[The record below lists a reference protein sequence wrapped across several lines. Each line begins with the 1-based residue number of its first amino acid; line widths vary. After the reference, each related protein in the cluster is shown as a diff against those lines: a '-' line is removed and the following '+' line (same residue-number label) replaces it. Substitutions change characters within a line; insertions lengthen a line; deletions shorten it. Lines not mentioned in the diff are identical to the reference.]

1 MGNLLKLRPFRCLVA
16 WGDLNNHCDV
26 ALEQRRVRVL
36 HFVSP
41 SIRFAVSIH
50 RCLAVRFMKPP
61 SANQKPTMSPD
72 SPKQILLVDDDQ
84 HLLQSMGQWLR
95 EQGYKT
101 YLAANCQTAEKHL
114 SQHPI
119 DLALVD
125 LRLGSEDG
133 FDVLRHCQRHC
144 PQVAVLLMTGYAT
157 IETAVEA
164 IRAGAFD
171 LLTKPLIDD
180 EILLAINRA
189 LSQRQV
195 LEENEQLKTQ
205 LDQRFGRSSIIG
217 NDRRMQKTFDM
228 IDNIADTRAT
238 VLITGESGTGKSLI
252 ARAIHQRSNRRKGPF
267 VEIACGALPENLLE
281 SELFGHVA
289 GSFTGATGNKIGKFK
304 QAAGGTIFLD
314 EIGTAS
320 PSLQVKLLRVLQ
332 ELEFEP
338 VGGTETIKVDT
349 RIVLATNENLAKAV
363 AEGRF
368 RQDLYY
374 RVNVINIEL
383 PSLRERVS
391 DIPTLVQHF
400 LLKICEEEGKQI
412 EGFDAAALQA
422 LTAYNWPGNVRELQN
437 IVERAV
443 LLGTGPM
450 LGVFDLPSHVNSCT
464 SNTMVIAP
472 AGSRQSLKDALEG
485 PERQII
491 LQCLRENN
499 WNRNETA
506 DQLGVNRTTLYKKM
520 KKLGLEN
527 PRAVAGEW

>member
-1 MGNLLKLRPFRCLVA
+1 
-16 WGDLNNHCDV
+16 
-26 ALEQRRVRVL
+26 
-36 HFVSP
+36 
-41 SIRFAVSIH
+41 
-50 RCLAVRFMKPP
+50 MKP
-61 SANQKPTMSPD
+61 AE
-72 SPKQILLVDDDQ
+72 PKNNEILLVDDDR
-84 HLLQSMGQWLR
+84 HLLESMGAWLTD
-95 EQGYKT
+95 QGYRVS
-101 YLAANCQTAEKHL
+101 LATNQEQARAVL
-114 SQHPI
+114 SERTI

-133 FDVLRHCQRHC
+133 LELLAECKKHHPNV
-144 PQVAVLLMTGYAT
+144 VVILMTGYAT
-157 IETAVEA
+157 VDTSIEA

-171 LLTKPLIDD
+171 MLTKPLIDD
-180 EILLAINRA
+180 EILIAFDRA
-189 LSQRQV
+189 LSQQKV

-205 LDQRFGRSSIIG
+205 LDKRFGRQSIVG
-217 NDRRMQKTFDM
+217 NDHRMQKTFDM
-228 IDNIADTRAT
+228 VDNIADTKAT

-267 VEIACGALPENLLE
+267 VEVACGALPENLLE

-304 QAAGGTIFLD
+304 QADGGTIFLD

-320 PSLQVKLLRVLQ
+320 SSMQVKLLRVLQ
-332 ELEFEP
+332 ELEFEQ
-338 VGGTETIKVDT
+338 VGGTETYKVNT
-349 RIVLATNENLAKAV
+349 RIILATNEDLAKSV

-383 PSLRERVS
+383 PALRERNS
-391 DIPTLVQHF
+391 DVPMLARHF
-400 LLKICEEEGKQI
+400 LAKVCEEEGKQI
-412 EGFDAAALQA
+412 EGFEASAMQA
-422 LTAYNWPGNVRELQN
+422 MQAYRWPGNVRELQN

-443 LLGTGPM
+443 LLGQGP
-450 LGVFDLPSHVNSCT
+450 LLSLDDLPSHIKNSA
-464 SNTMVIAP
+464 SNTLTIEP
-472 AGSRQSLKDALEG
+472 ANRRQTLKEALEG

-499 WNRNETA
+499 WNRNATA

-527 PRAVAGEW
+527 PNTVANHWSPQPSHQASGNF